1 MLPRAIP
8 ILSANFCCDNPS
20 AVRNSLILV
29 SIIKP
34 PFECILSYRITKI
47 NLKLLANYKKVL
59 TNDIAQH
66 IIVIYQQERRNN
78 MSKKK
83 SKKDGK
89 KDVYIIVLITAI
101 VQFLN
106 SLLDLLRKLLE

>member
-1 MLPRAIP
+1 
-8 ILSANFCCDNPS
+8 
-20 AVRNSLILV
+20 
-29 SIIKP
+29 
-34 PFECILSYRITKI
+34 
-47 NLKLLANYKKVL
+47 
-59 TNDIAQH
+59 
-66 IIVIYQQERRNN
+66 

-89 KDVYIIVLITAI
+89 KDVYIITAI

>member
-1 MLPRAIP
+1 
-8 ILSANFCCDNPS
+8 
-20 AVRNSLILV
+20 
-29 SIIKP
+29 
-34 PFECILSYRITKI
+34 
-47 NLKLLANYKKVL
+47 
-59 TNDIAQH
+59 
-66 IIVIYQQERRNN
+66 

-83 SKKDGK
+83 LKKDGK

>member
-1 MLPRAIP
+1 
-8 ILSANFCCDNPS
+8 
-20 AVRNSLILV
+20 
-29 SIIKP
+29 
-34 PFECILSYRITKI
+34 
-47 NLKLLANYKKVL
+47 
-59 TNDIAQH
+59 
-66 IIVIYQQERRNN
+66 

-89 KDVYIIVLITAI
+89 KEVYIIVLITAI

>member
-1 MLPRAIP
+1 
-8 ILSANFCCDNPS
+8 
-20 AVRNSLILV
+20 
-29 SIIKP
+29 
-34 PFECILSYRITKI
+34 
-47 NLKLLANYKKVL
+47 
-59 TNDIAQH
+59 
-66 IIVIYQQERRNN
+66 

-83 SKKDGK
+83 SQKDGK